1 VAFLHFKM
9 AEEKKDISY
18 EDQDILKEFQLA
30 QLTVSEKSS
39 PDFGLKMSR
48 KIWSY
53 VQLGFGGYFYNRNA
67 RFIDNRNYANGTI
80 NVQQMFQ
87 DFLELNGKQNYIRLS
102 WQTLLI
108 VNTIISRLV
117 ARWMQKGEKVQVTAI
132 DSLSVKDKKEQYE
145 QFEFIIENRKHL
157 EELQEQSGVQ
167 IIPTGEDIPSDK
179 EELNLWQAQFQR
191 VPEEILTE
199 LGCNDVL
206 ASCGWYD
213 VLKELMLHDSAETG
227 FVGTYTYMDK
237 QGVIHVDRIFPENS
251 IYSYSKYPDF
261 RDTSWRGDAP
271 TIKISELRK
280 QYGKEF
286 NPDNPLALTEKQLWT
301 IAQQSKEY
309 SNYTNLLWNDV
320 WVTGFFRPYDEWNV
334 RAMRFELKTVDKE
347 PYTVTTSKST
357 GTTYA
362 QKGVPTTKSGKVREM
377 PSDNQKVYSD
387 TNWNIYE
394 GVFLPDHDMVIKWG
408 IKKNMIRPQDPRE
421 IGNAEFSYTF
431 HMPQNYEMRNLAIP
445 EKIKAAVNGM
455 ILSLLRMQQLMAR
468 AIPPGWMIDE
478 SVLQTVDY
486 GLGNDGNKSVDHS
499 AYFFQTGLLYYHGI
513 DADGNR
519 IEPPIKE
526 LANTGFAPQMQ
537 AYIQNYQFNYQTL
550 KDELGEDPNLISAA
564 LQPRVTAGNVEAS
577 QKQGDYATDSYYNA
591 YVSCMRD
598 TSRKITCLLKD
609 SVTYG
614 SKAYRDVINQ
624 DIGDRIFST
633 NIQFLPTQQQVADFD
648 VLLSQTMNTS
658 PDIVLF
664 IDPFQLRRIAKE
676 DVKLAETLFRRGQK
690 KMLLW
695 QKQTAAENQQATGDI
710 QIKSAQAA
718 EQAKQQT
725 EQIKG
730 EIDLQKAKM
739 EGEATNKNAIVAMVT
754 SMLSKGEQIPANLQ
768 PVVNVVMENIIIP
781 LAAQNE
787 EQKQAVIQQ
796 YQQAQQGQEQQE
808 GEQPQEQQMEGMQGE
823 QQEMQQQ
830 NQQPQQVAA

>member
-1 VAFLHFKM
+1 MRSGFLFLTM
-9 AEEKKDISY
+9 AEESKNIEY
-18 EDQDILKEFQLA
+18 ENADILKEFQLA
-30 QLTVSEKSS
+30 QLTVNEKST
-39 PDFGLKMSR
+39 PEFGLKMSR
-48 KIWSY
+48 KIWGY

-67 RFIDNRNYANGTI
+67 QFIQNRNYANGTI

-117 ARWMQKGEKVQVTAI
+117 ARWMQRGEKVQVTAT
-132 DSLSVKDKKEQYE
+132 DTLSVTQKQEQYA
-145 QFEFIIENRKHL
+145 QYEFIINYRKQL
-157 EELQEQSGVQ
+157 EQLQEQTGVQ
-167 IIPTGEDIPSDK
+167 MIPDEEIPADK

-213 VLKELMLHDSAETG
+213 VLKELMLHDSAEVG
-227 FVGTYTYMDK
+227 LVGTYTYMDK
-237 QGVIHVDRIFPENS
+237 QGVIHVDREFPENL

-261 RDTSWRGDAP
+261 RDTTWRGSAP
-271 TIKISELRK
+271 TLKISELRK
-280 QYGKEF
+280 NFGKEF
-286 NPDNPLALTEKQLWT
+286 NPDNPLALTEEELWQ
-301 IAQQSKEY
+301 IAQKSKEY
-309 SNYTNLLWNDV
+309 SNYTNLIWNDV
-320 WVTGFFRPYDEWNV
+320 WVTGWFRPYDEWNV
-334 RAMRFELKTVDKE
+334 RAMRYEIKTVDKE

-357 GTTYA
+357 GSTYT
-362 QKGVPTTKSGKVREM
+362 QSGQPTTKSGKPRPT

-394 GVFLPDHDMVIKWG
+394 GVFLPDHDKLIKWG

-421 IGNAEFSYTF
+421 IGNAEFSYTL

-455 ILSLLRMQQLMAR
+455 ILALLRMQQLMAR

-486 GLGNDGNKSVDHS
+486 GLGNDGNKAVDHS

-550 KDELGEDPNLISAA
+550 KDELGEDPNLMTAA
-564 LQPRVTAGNVEAS
+564 LQPRVTAGNVETS
-577 QKQGDYATDSYYNA
+577 QAQGELATDSYYMA
-591 YVSCMRD
+591 YANCMRD
-598 TSRKITCLLKD
+598 TARKVTCLLKD
-609 SVTYG
+609 SITYG

-648 VLLSQTMNTS
+648 ALLTQTMNTS
-658 PDIVLF
+658 PDIVMF
-664 IDPFQLRRIAKE
+664 VDPFQLRRVAKE
-676 DVKLAETLFRRGQK
+676 DCKLAETLFRRGQK

-695 QKQTAAENQQATGDI
+695 QQQTAAENQKATGDI

-718 EQAKQQT
+718 EQAKQDT
-725 EQIKG
+725 ETIKG
-730 EIDLQKAKM
+730 DIDIKKVKIQEESAVK
-739 EGEATNKNAIVAMVT
+739 T
-754 SMLSKGEQIPANLQ
+754 SLSVMFTSLMKDGQPIPAEVKPLYNAW
-768 PVVNVVMENIIIP
+768 VENTMIP
-781 LAAQNE
+781 MIAQNE
-787 EQKQAVIQQ
+787 EQKSALIQQ
-796 YQQAQQGQEQQE
+796 YQQGQQE
-808 GEQPQEQQMEGMQGE
+808 GEQQQEQQAEGMQGE

-830 NQQPQQVAA
+830 IQQQQQGDIAA

>member
-1 VAFLHFKM
+1 MAFCLLNM
-9 AEEKKDISY
+9 AEESKNIEY
-18 EDQDILKEFQLA
+18 ENADILKEFQLA
-30 QLTVSEKSS
+30 QLTVNEKSS

-48 KIWSY
+48 KIWGY

-67 RFIDNRNYANGTI
+67 QFIQNRNYANGTI

-117 ARWMQKGEKVQVTAI
+117 ARWMQRGEKVQVTAT
-132 DSLSVKDKKEQYE
+132 DSLSVTQKQEQYA
-145 QFEFIIENRKHL
+145 QYEFIINHRKQL
-157 EELQEQSGVQ
+157 EQLQEQTGVQ
-167 IIPTGEDIPSDK
+167 MIPDEEIPADK

-206 ASCGWYD
+206 SSCGWYD
-213 VLKELMLHDSAETG
+213 ILKELMLHDSAEVG
-227 FVGTYTYMDK
+227 LVGTYTYMDK
-237 QGVIHVDRIFPENS
+237 QGVIHVDREFPENL

-261 RDTSWRGDAP
+261 RDTTWRGSAP
-271 TIKISELRK
+271 TLKISELRK
-280 QYGKEF
+280 NYGKEF
-286 NPDNPLALTEKQLWT
+286 NPDNPLALTEQELWA
-301 IAQQSKEY
+301 IAQTAKEY
-309 SNYTNLLWNDV
+309 SNYTNLIWNDV
-320 WVTGFFRPYDEWNV
+320 WVTGWFRPYDEWNV

-357 GTTYA
+357 GSTYTL
-362 QKGVPTTKSGKVREM
+362 KGQPVTKSGKPRPT
-377 PSDNQKVYSD
+377 PSDNQKIYSD

-394 GVFLPDHDMVIKWG
+394 GVFLPDQDKLIKWG

-421 IGNAEFSYTF
+421 IGNAEFSYTLY
-431 HMPQNYEMRNLAIP
+431 MPQNYEMRNLAIP

-455 ILSLLRMQQLMAR
+455 ILALLRMQQLMAR

-486 GLGNDGNKSVDHS
+486 GLGNDGNKAVDHS

-550 KDELGEDPNLISAA
+550 KDELGEDPNLMTAA

-577 QKQGDYATDSYYNA
+577 QAQGELATDSYYMA
-591 YVSCMRD
+591 YANCMRD
-598 TSRKITCLLKD
+598 TARKATCLLKD

-648 VLLSQTMNTS
+648 ILLTQTMNTS
-658 PDIVLF
+658 PEITMF

-695 QKQTAAENQQATGDI
+695 KAETTAQNTQMTGEI

-730 EIDLQKAKM
+730 DIDLQKEKM
-739 EGEATNKNAIVAMVT
+739 AGETASKTAIVTMVT
-754 SMLSKGEQIPANLQ
+754 SLLSKGEPIPANLM
-768 PVVNVVMENIIIP
+768 PLVNVTMENIMIP

-787 EQKQAVIQQ
+787 EQKAALIQQ
-796 YQQAQQGQEQQE
+796 YQQAQQGQEQQ
-808 GEQPQEQQMEGMQGE
+808 GVEQPQEQQVDGIEGE
-823 QQEMQQQ
+823 QQQI
-830 NQQPQQVAA
+830 QQPQQNEIAA

>member
-1 VAFLHFKM
+1 M
-9 AEEKKDISY
+9 ADKPLY
-18 EDQDILKEFQLA
+18 ENQDVLKEFQLE
-30 QLTVSEKSS
+30 QLSVEEKSS
-39 PDFGLKMSR
+39 KEFGLKISN

-53 VQLGFGGYFYNRNA
+53 IQLGFGGYFYNRNA
-67 RFIDNRNYANGTI
+67 QFIQDRSYANGTI

-87 DFLELNGKQNYIRLS
+87 DFLELNGKQNYIRLN

-117 ARWMQKGEKVQVTAI
+117 ARWMQRGEKVQVTAT
-132 DSLSVKDKKEQYE
+132 DTLSVTEKKDQYS
-145 QFEFIIENRKHL
+145 QYEFIIENRKQL

-167 IIPTGEDIPSDK
+167 MIPEGDEIPADK

-191 VPEEILTE
+191 TAEEILTE

-213 VLKELMLHDSAETG
+213 VLKEKMLHDSAQVG

-237 QGVIHVDRIFPENS
+237 QGVIHVDWLFPENC

-286 NPDNPLALTEKQLWT
+286 NPDNPFALTEEQLWT
-301 IAQQSKEY
+301 IAQKSKEY

-320 WVTGFFRPYDEWNV
+320 WITGWFRPYDEWNV
-334 RAMRFELKTVDKE
+334 RALRFELKTVDKD

-357 GTTYA
+357 GSTYT
-362 QKGVPTTKSGKVREM
+362 QKGYPTTKSGKKREA

-394 GVFLPDHDMVIKWG
+394 GVFLPDHNMLVKWG

-431 HMPQNYEMRNLAIP
+431 NMPQNYEMRNLSIP
-445 EKIKAAVNGM
+445 QKIKAAVNGM

-486 GLGNDGNKSVDHS
+486 GLGNDGNKTVDHS

-537 AYIQNYQFNYQTL
+537 AYIQNYQFNYQSL
-550 KDELGEDPNLISAA
+550 KDELGEDPNLITAA

-577 QKQGDYATDSYYNA
+577 QQQGEYATDSYYMA
-591 YVSCMRD
+591 YANCMRD
-598 TSRKITCLLKD
+598 TARKVTCLLKD

-614 SKAYRDVINQ
+614 AKAYRKVINQ

-648 VLLSQTMNTS
+648 LLLNQAMNTT
-658 PDIVLF
+658 PEIVKFL
-664 IDPFQLRRIAKE
+664 DPFQLRRIAKE
-676 DVKLAETLFRRGQK
+676 DVKLAETLFRRAQK

-695 QKQTAAENQQATGDI
+695 EEKTSAQNQQATI
-710 QIKSAQAA
+710 QGQIQSAQAA
-718 EQAKQQT
+718 EQSKQQT
-725 EQIKG
+725 EQVKG
-730 EIDLQKAKM
+730 DIDIQKVKIQ
-739 EGEATNKNAIVAMVT
+739 EESATKVATLTLVT
-754 SMLSKGEQIPANLQ
+754 SLLSKGEAIPPYLQ
-768 PVVNVVMENIIIP
+768 PLINATIENLMIP
-781 LAAQNE
+781 MVSQNE
-787 EQKQAVIQQ
+787 EQKAQIMQEM
-796 YQQAQQGQEQQE
+796 QQAQMEQQE
-808 GEQPQEQQMEGMQGE
+808 KEQPQQQNPQEEMQEQQM
-823 QQEMQQQ
+823 
-830 NQQPQQVAA
+830 